1 MNKIILLIGLISLNL
16 VLIDCAPQISSP
28 VTTLSAAPGKTIIAL
43 PAPELNGSTS
53 IEQALLERRSVREY
67 RNEPLSLPEIGQL
80 LWAAQGI
87 TSPSGKR
94 TAPSAGALYPLEL
107 YLVAGDVEDL
117 RAGVYKYIPHDHV
130 LKEITPGD
138 KRIELTNAALKQ
150 ESIQKAP
157 AVIVLSA
164 VYERTRVKYGDRG
177 DRYVHMEI
185 GFAAQNIYL
194 QAEALEL
201 GTVFIG
207 AFYDES
213 VKKILGMQDD
223 EGPLGIMPLG
233 VQ

>member
-1 MNKIILLIGLISLNL
+1 MNKIFLLIGLIFLNL
-16 VLIDCAPQISSP
+16 MLADCAPQISSL
-28 VTTLSAAPGKTIIAL
+28 VTTPSPAPGKTIIAL
-43 PAPELNGSTS
+43 PAPEFDGSTS
-53 IEQALLERRSVREY
+53 VEQALLERRSVREY
-67 RNEPLSLPEIGQL
+67 RDEPLSLPEIGQL

-107 YLVAGDVEDL
+107 YLVAGDVEGL
-117 RAGVYKYIPHDHV
+117 QVGVYKYIPHDHA
-130 LKEITPGD
+130 LKEITTGD
-138 KRIELTNAALKQ
+138 KRSDLTIAALKQ
-150 ESIQKAP
+150 ESILKAP

-194 QAEALEL
+194 QAESLEL

-213 VKKILGMQDD
+213 VKKILEIPEEEQ
-223 EGPLGIMPLG
+223 PLGIMPLG
-233 VQ
+233 VL

>member
-1 MNKIILLIGLISLNL
+1 MNKIFLLIGLISLNL
-16 VLIDCAPQISSP
+16 VLTNCAAQISSP
-28 VTTLSAAPGKTIIAL
+28 VTTQSPAPGKTIIAL

-53 IEQALLERRSVREY
+53 VEQALLERRSVREY

-117 RAGVYKYIPHDHV
+117 RAGVYKYIPHDHA

-138 KRIELTNAALKQ
+138 KRSELTNAALKQ
-150 ESIQKAP
+150 ESIQIAP
-157 AVIVLSA
+157 AVLVLSA

-207 AFYDES
+207 AFYDDG

-223 EGPLGIMPLG
+223 ERPLGIMPLG
-233 VQ
+233 VH

>member
-1 MNKIILLIGLISLNL
+1 MNKIFLLIGLIFLNL
-16 VLIDCAPQISSP
+16 MLADCAPQISSL
-28 VTTLSAAPGKTIIAL
+28 VTTPSPAPGKTIIAL
-43 PAPELNGSTS
+43 PAPEFDGSTS
-53 IEQALLERRSVREY
+53 VEQALLERRSVREY
-67 RNEPLSLPEIGQL
+67 RDEPLSLPEIGQL

-107 YLVAGDVEDL
+107 YLVAGDVEGL
-117 RAGVYKYIPHDHV
+117 QVGVYKYIPHDHA
-130 LKEITPGD
+130 LKEITTGD
-138 KRIELTNAALKQ
+138 KRSDLTNAALKQ
-150 ESIQKAP
+150 ESILKAP

-194 QAEALEL
+194 QAESLEL

-213 VKKILGMQDD
+213 VKKILEIPEEEQ
-223 EGPLGIMPLG
+223 PLGIMPLG
-233 VQ
+233 VL

>member
-1 MNKIILLIGLISLNL
+1 MKKFFLLIGMISLNL
-16 VLIDCAPQISSP
+16 VLADCASQTSSS
-28 VTTLSAAPGKTIIAL
+28 VTTPSPAPGKTIIAL
-43 PAPELNGSTS
+43 PTPEVDGSTS
-53 IEQALLERRSVREY
+53 VEQALVERRSVREY
-67 RNEPLSLPEIGQL
+67 RDEPLSLPEIGQL
-80 LWAAQGI
+80 LWAAQGV

-107 YLVAGDVEDL
+107 YLVAGDVEGL
-117 RAGVYKYIPHDHV
+117 QEGVYKYIPHDHA
-130 LKEITPGD
+130 LKEIAPGD
-138 KRIELTNAALKQ
+138 NRSQLTNAALKQ

-164 VYERTRVKYGDRG
+164 VFERTRVKYGNRG

-185 GFAAQNIYL
+185 GFSAQSIYL

-207 AFYDES
+207 AFNDDS
-213 VKKILGMQDD
+213 VKKIMGMQDD
-223 EGPLGIMPLG
+223 EQALGIMPLG

>member
-1 MNKIILLIGLISLNL
+1 MNKIFLLVGLISLNL
-16 VLIDCAPQISSP
+16 VLTDCAPQISIP
-28 VTTLSAAPGKTIIAL
+28 VTTPSPAPGKTIIAL
-43 PAPELNGSTS
+43 SAPELDGSTS
-53 IEQALLERRSVREY
+53 VEQALLERRSVREY
-67 RNEPLSLPEIGQL
+67 RDEPLSLQGIGQL

-107 YLVAGDVEDL
+107 YLVAGDVDGL
-117 RAGVYKYIPHDHV
+117 QAGVYKYIPHDHA
-130 LKEITPGD
+130 LKEIKPGD
-138 KRIELTNAALKQ
+138 KRSELTNAALKQ
-150 ESIQKAP
+150 ESIQNAP

-207 AFYDES
+207 AFYDDS

-233 VQ
+233 VH

>member
-1 MNKIILLIGLISLNL
+1 MNKIFLLIGLIFLNL
-16 VLIDCAPQISSP
+16 MLADCAPQISSL
-28 VTTLSAAPGKTIIAL
+28 VTTPSPAPGKTIIAL
-43 PAPELNGSTS
+43 PAPEFDGSTS
-53 IEQALLERRSVREY
+53 VEQALLERRSVREY
-67 RNEPLSLPEIGQL
+67 RDEPLSLSEIGQL

-107 YLVAGDVEDL
+107 YLVAGDVEGL
-117 RAGVYKYIPHDHV
+117 QVGVYKYIPHDHA
-130 LKEITPGD
+130 LKEITTGD
-138 KRIELTNAALKQ
+138 KRSDLTNAALKQ
-150 ESIQKAP
+150 ESILKAP

-213 VKKILGMQDD
+213 VKKILEIPEEEQ
-223 EGPLGIMPLG
+223 PLGIMPLG
-233 VQ
+233 VL

>member
-1 MNKIILLIGLISLNL
+1 MNKKILLIGLISLNL
-16 VLIDCAPQISSP
+16 VLTDCAPQASSS
-28 VTTLSAAPGKTIIAL
+28 VTTPSPAPGKTIISL
-43 PAPELNGSTS
+43 PAPEFDGNTS
-53 IEQALLERRSVREY
+53 VEQALLERRSVREY
-67 RNEPLSLPEIGQL
+67 RDEPLSLPEIGQL

-107 YLVAGDVEDL
+107 YLVAGNVEDL
-117 RAGVYKYIPHDHV
+117 RVGIYKYLPHDHA
-130 LKEITPGD
+130 LKEITTGD
-138 KRIELTNAALKQ
+138 KRSDLTNAALKQ
-150 ESIQKAP
+150 ESILKAP
-157 AVIVLSA
+157 AMIVLSA

-207 AFYDES
+207 AFYDDS

-223 EGPLGIMPLG
+223 EQALGIMPFG

>member
-1 MNKIILLIGLISLNL
+1 MNKIFLLIGLISLNL
-16 VLIDCAPQISSP
+16 VLIDCAPQISSL
-28 VTTLSAAPGKTIIAL
+28 VTTPSPTPGKTIIAL
-43 PAPELNGSTS
+43 PAPEFDGSTS
-53 IEQALLERRSVREY
+53 VEQALLERRSVREY
-67 RNEPLSLPEIGQL
+67 RDEPLSLPEIGQL

-94 TAPSAGALYPLEL
+94 TAPSEGALYPLEL
-107 YLVAGDVEDL
+107 YLVAGDVEGL
-117 RAGVYKYIPHDHV
+117 QVGVYKYIPHDHA
-130 LKEITPGD
+130 LKEITTGD
-138 KRIELTNAALKQ
+138 KRSDLTNAALKQ
-150 ESIQKAP
+150 ESILKAP

-194 QAEALEL
+194 QAESLEL

-213 VKKILGMQDD
+213 VKKILGIPEEEQ
-223 EGPLGIMPLG
+223 PLGIMPLG
-233 VQ
+233 VH